1 MEAREGLRAALARVS
16 QLAAMIPGSIKD
28 GTLERALRDLS
39 QELSRVETAQAQL
52 QVVRRPYTGL
62 SDEAKLL
69 GDYAEALRLRMMQ
82 LNKDYVSG
90 LEYFQRRLEDLL
102 RRAER
107 LLGNPYLR

>member
-1 MEAREGLRAALARVS
+1 MAARGDLRAALARVT
-16 QLAAMIPGSIKD
+16 QLAARIPGSIRD
-28 GTLERALRDLS
+28 GSLERALRDLS
-39 QELSRVETAQAQL
+39 QELSRIELAQSQL

-90 LEYFQRRLEDLL
+90 IEYFQRRLEDLL
-102 RRAER
+102 RRAEQ
-107 LLGNPYLR
+107 LLGGPY